1 LQDAELRYRFIYN
14 AFPTL
19 TEEEVIGK
27 TDMEILSGVGIMEVV
42 EFKKEVMRKGWPEK
56 REFTFNTDLF
66 GEKTFLIALEPVMNK
81 SGQSIG
87 LNYIS
92 VDISD
97 QVDKR
102 EQLMCLREEG
112 AVQKAMETELNR
124 TIHITGICI
133 FMCHC
138 CCVLYETTFS
148 FVENFSWIATLQ
160 MRSA

>member
-1 LQDAELRYRFIYN
+1 
-14 AFPTL
+14 
-19 TEEEVIGK
+19 
-27 TDMEILSGVGIMEVV
+27 MEILSGVGIMEVV

-81 SGQSIG
+81 SGQPIG

-133 FMCHC
+133 FMCHR

>member
-1 LQDAELRYRFIYN
+1 
-14 AFPTL
+14 
-19 TEEEVIGK
+19 
-27 TDMEILSGVGIMEVV
+27 MEILSGVGIMEVV

>member
-1 LQDAELRYRFIYN
+1 
-14 AFPTL
+14 
-19 TEEEVIGK
+19 
-27 TDMEILSGVGIMEVV
+27 MEILSGVGIMEVV

-133 FMCHC
+133 FMCR
-138 CCVLYETTFS
+138 CCVLDETTFS

>member
-1 LQDAELRYRFIYN
+1 
-14 AFPTL
+14 
-19 TEEEVIGK
+19 
-27 TDMEILSGVGIMEVV
+27 MEILSGVGIMEVV

-133 FMCHC
+133 FVCHC

>member
-1 LQDAELRYRFIYN
+1 
-14 AFPTL
+14 
-19 TEEEVIGK
+19 
-27 TDMEILSGVGIMEVV
+27 MEILSGVGIMEVV

-81 SGQSIG
+81 SGQPIG
-87 LNYIS
+87 LNYVS

-138 CCVLYETTFS
+138 CRVLYETTFL
-148 FVENFSWIATLQ
+148 FVGNFSWIATLQ
-160 MRSA
+160 MRPA